1 MTIKKLGIS
10 LLILGS
16 TIALASCSSKE
27 QETATDKPTGE
38 TSQVLRVV
46 EMSELPTMDLSQAT
60 DVVSFS
66 AISQVMEG
74 LYEFADNSSS
84 QPAIAKEVVKPTNDG
99 KKYTIALKENATWS
113 NGEPVT
119 AHDFVYSWQRTVD
132 PKTASEYAYLFDGF
146 LNYSEVVTGKK
157 NPSEL
162 GVKALDDFT
171 LEINLEYPI
180 PYLSSIL
187 AKPTFYPQ
195 NQKFVEEKGDQYGMD
210 SDSVLSN
217 GPFELAE
224 WDGTGMTWKYLKND
238 SYYQADKVKLDEIA
252 VQVVK
257 ENGTSLNLYNSDE
270 VEVIQV
276 KGEFAQQESANQ
288 DLVLREYPGNYYI
301 QYNFENAIF
310 ANKEARLAISKVI
323 DSQQIASNI
332 LGDGSKE
339 LYGFVPSG
347 IINPETEEDFS
358 EKSGKLL
365 TPDIEAG
372 KAHWEKAKAELQLEQ
387 AEVTLLASDTDSAK
401 KLAEYVQGVLTSELA
416 GLKVNVSTVPFN
428 NRLDAMSKGN
438 FDFVLAGWAATYAD
452 PYDFLQLVNA
462 GTTQNYGKWDN
473 AEYTALLKTA
483 ATTYVNDNQK
493 RWETLLEAHKLL
505 IDNAPVTPL
514 YQSSESYLVKEEVKG
529 LVYRALGSPY
539 YKNVSIEK

>member
-224 WDGTGMTWKYLKND
+224 WDGT
-238 SYYQADKVKLDEIA
+238 
-252 VQVVK
+252 
-257 ENGTSLNLYNSDE
+257 
-270 VEVIQV
+270 
-276 KGEFAQQESANQ
+276 
-288 DLVLREYPGNYYI
+288 
-301 QYNFENAIF
+301 
-310 ANKEARLAISKVI
+310 
-323 DSQQIASNI
+323 
-332 LGDGSKE
+332 
-339 LYGFVPSG
+339 
-347 IINPETEEDFS
+347 
-358 EKSGKLL
+358 
-365 TPDIEAG
+365 
-372 KAHWEKAKAELQLEQ
+372 
-387 AEVTLLASDTDSAK
+387 
-401 KLAEYVQGVLTSELA
+401 
-416 GLKVNVSTVPFN
+416 
-428 NRLDAMSKGN
+428 
-438 FDFVLAGWAATYAD
+438 
-452 PYDFLQLVNA
+452 
-462 GTTQNYGKWDN
+462 
-473 AEYTALLKTA
+473 
-483 ATTYVNDNQK
+483 
-493 RWETLLEAHKLL
+493 
-505 IDNAPVTPL
+505 
-514 YQSSESYLVKEEVKG
+514 
-529 LVYRALGSPY
+529 
-539 YKNVSIEK
+539 